1 MFQLIRRTFRYVEP
15 FYFMRHYLF
24 SGLLTLAL
32 FLINPSTPS
41 LPFYFFLGINFILY
55 PFAMATYDSLID
67 LILGNTIWFTEG
79 VLTIIWVM
87 IRTLLIYS
95 FSLIIAPIGFI
106 LLFLIDRLNGN
117 IE

>member
-1 MFQLIRRTFRYVEP
+1 MFQLIRRTIHYTEP
-15 FYFMRHYLF
+15 FYFMRHYFF
-24 SGLLTLAL
+24 SGLVTLTL

-41 LPFYFFLGINFILY
+41 LSFYFFLGINFLLY
-55 PFAMATYDSLID
+55 PFAMVTYDSLID
-67 LILGNTIWFTEG
+67 LVFGNTLWFTEG
-79 VLTIIWVM
+79 VLTIIWVI

-106 LLFLIDRLNGN
+106 LLFLIDRLNRK